1 MSVIH
6 NTIPRWRVD
15 TTTLPANVGTSYNI
29 HTELMRRTP
38 MFVQLQNYLEEKS
51 FSMVLVLIDV
61 VDWNI
66 QFRTLCMSEQF
77 VTEIVVPWIKEHFDA
92 TDRSAYGEFPYINSP
107 YPDRIDFVFAL
118 TPDEIAVLKIIID
131 GREGLK

>member
-1 MSVIH
+1 M
-6 NTIPRWRVD
+6 
-15 TTTLPANVGTSYNI
+15 
-29 HTELMRRTP
+29 P

-61 VDWNI
+61 VDWNV

-77 VTEIVVPWIKEHFDA
+77 VTEIVIPWIKEHFDA
-92 TDRSAYGEFPYINSP
+92 ADRSAYGEFPYVNIP
-107 YPDRIDFVFAL
+107 YPDGIDFVFAL